1 MKKVLF
7 IPLTVGLG
15 VVSGFISKPVFE
27 RVWALIDEEEP
38 PDSAHRDVPWG
49 KLVLAAALQG
59 AIFRVAKEA
68 ADRGMRTAFLNAT
81 GSWPGEER
89 PEPE

>member
-1 MKKVLF
+1 MKILF
-7 IPLTVGLG
+7 IPFSVVGGLLAGMVGRRVFSAVWG
-15 VVSGFISKPVFE
+15 V
-27 RVWALIDEEEP
+27 IDEEEP
-38 PDSAHRDVPWG
+38 RDSAHRDVPWR